1 MPACIPYFATG
12 LLIIVC
18 VVGLAASSAVQEK
31 SDPYLDV
38 ADKLLQKGM
47 RELGAVAV
55 ALLAYVLA
63 EEGTGGSSR

>member
-1 MPACIPYFATG
+1 MWLRFIAAG
-12 LLIIVC
+12 LLILVC
-18 VVGLAASSAVQEK
+18 VMGLNAVHEK

-38 ADKLLQKGM
+38 ADMLLQKGM

-63 EEGTGGSSR
+63 EEGTGD